1 MAEVYK
7 EVYVEETYEPDKIE
21 IEPEY
26 VYMTI
31 PAEYVCIYHKLLVY
45 LSDFG
50 IELLQ
55 DCQASCSAKNKTIID
70 CWNMF
75 QSMIACYN
83 LGLTD
88 KAKVFKKY
96 IEAQLDIYYK
106 GSGKEVYNGGNVFPI
121 TTDGHLKSEVSCSN
135 NTKFFVDVE
144 TGKLYQEY
152 LDHRTDGKIYTIED
166 NNLIVEDKHKL

>member
-1 MAEVYK
+1 MSEVYK
-7 EVYVEETYEPDKIE
+7 EVYVQDEDNSLVE
-21 IEPEY
+21 IQPEY
-26 VYMTI
+26 VFMTI

-50 IELLQ
+50 LELLA
-55 DCQASCSAKNKTIID
+55 DCKASCNAKNKSIID

-83 LGLTD
+83 LGQTD
-88 KAKVFKKY
+88 KAEVFKKY

-106 GSGKEVYNGGNVFPI
+106 GSEKVVYNGGMVYSI
-121 TTDGHLKSEVSCSN
+121 TPDGHIKANVDCSN
-135 NTKFFVDVE
+135 NVKFTVNLE

-152 LDHRTDGKIYTIED
+152 LDHRGDGKVYTVD
-166 NNLIVEDKHKL
+166 NNNLIVESESKL

>member
-7 EVYVEETYEPDKIE
+7 EVYVQDEDNSLVE
-21 IEPEY
+21 IQPEY
-26 VYMTI
+26 VFMTI

-50 IELLQ
+50 LELLA
-55 DCQASCSAKNKTIID
+55 DCKASCSAKNKSIID

-75 QSMIACYN
+75 QSMIACHN
-83 LGLTD
+83 LGQTD
-88 KAKVFKKY
+88 KAEVFKKY

-106 GSGKEVYNGGNVFPI
+106 GSEKVVYNGGMVYPI
-121 TTDGHLKSEVSCSN
+121 TPDGHIKANVDCSN
-135 NTKFFVDVE
+135 NIKFKIDPE

-152 LDHRTDGKIYTIED
+152 LDHRGDGKVYTID
-166 NNLIVEDKHKL
+166 NSNLIVESESKL

>member
-7 EVYVEETYEPDKIE
+7 EVYVEEPYEPDKIE

-55 DCQASCSAKNKTIID
+55 DCQASCAAKNKTIID

-75 QSMIACYN
+75 QAMVACYN
-83 LGLTD
+83 LGQKD
-88 KAKVFKKY
+88 KAEVFKKY
-96 IEAQLDIYYK
+96 IEAQLEIYYK
-106 GSGKEVYNGGNVFPI
+106 GIDKEVYNGGIVYPI
-121 TTDGHLKSEVSCSN
+121 TPDGHLKAQVSCSN
-135 NTKFFVDVE
+135 NSKFYVDIE

-152 LDHRTDGKIYTIED
+152 LDDRTNGKVFTIED
-166 NNLIVEDKHKL
+166 DNLTVTSKHKV